1 MDNQKFNWKAL
12 LAPIVGALMAGFG
25 AALTGEDT
33 TPYAAGAGGAVGGF
47 IGIFLDRFK
56 PSGK

>member
-1 MDNQKFNWKAL
+1 MDNGKFNWKAL

-33 TPYAAGAGGAVGGF
+33 TPYAAGVGGAFGGF
-47 IGIFLDRFK
+47 IGIFMDRLK
-56 PSGK
+56 PSKK